1 MHLITAVD
9 NQGGW
14 GAFPGMSDK
23 ATPVILVVDDDD
35 SLRRLLQDY
44 LLMTRF
50 SCKGAANASEALA
63 ILCQEN
69 IDLVVS
75 DIRMPG
81 KDGVELMQEAHRE
94 FPDIPFIIMTGYSS
108 EYSYE
113 VIIDAGASDFIVKPF
128 SLDELKAK
136 ICRIQKK

>member
-1 MHLITAVD
+1 MLNAYD
-9 NQGGW
+9 AN
-14 GAFPGMSDK
+14 MKSDK
-23 ATPVILVVDDDD
+23 VLPVVLVVDDDD
-35 SLRRLLQDY
+35 ALRRLLQDY
-44 LLMTRF
+44 LLMTKF
-50 SCKGAANASEALA
+50 SCQSAANAFEAQA

-81 KDGVELMQEAHRE
+81 KDGVELMQETHRE
-94 FPDIPFIIMTGYSS
+94 FPKIPFIIMTGYSS
-108 EYSYE
+108 EYSYDG
-113 VIIDAGASDFIVKPF
+113 IIDAGASDLIVKPF

>member
-1 MHLITAVD
+1 MK
-9 NQGGW
+9 
-14 GAFPGMSDK
+14 SDK
-23 ATPVILVVDDDD
+23 VPSVVLVVDDDD
-35 SLRRLLQDY
+35 ALRRLLQDY
-44 LLMTRF
+44 LLMTKF
-50 SCKGAANASEALA
+50 SCQSAANAFEAQA

-81 KDGVELMQEAHRE
+81 KDGMELMREAHRE

-113 VIIDAGASDFIVKPF
+113 GIIDAGASDFIVKPF
-128 SLDELKAK
+128 SLGELKAK

>member
-1 MHLITAVD
+1 MLILVD

-14 GAFPGMSDK
+14 GAFPERSYK
-23 ATPVILVVDDDD
+23 AAPVVLVVDDDD
-35 SLRRLLQDY
+35 ALRRLLQDY
-44 LLMTRF
+44 LLMTKF
-50 SCKGAANASEALA
+50 SCQSAANAFEAQA

-81 KDGVELMQEAHRE
+81 KDGMELMREAHRE

-113 VIIDAGASDFIVKPF
+113 GIIDAGASDFIVKPF
-128 SLDELKAK
+128 SLDELKAN

>member
-1 MHLITAVD
+1 MDLITAVD

-14 GAFPGMSDK
+14 GAFPGMLDK
-23 ATPVILVVDDDD
+23 ATPVVLVVDDDD

-69 IDLVVS
+69 IDLVIS

-81 KDGVELMQEAHRE
+81 KDGVELMQETHRE

-113 VIIDAGASDFIVKPF
+113 GIIDAGASDFIVKPF

-136 ICRIQKK
+136 ICRIPKK